1 MWVRWVWVWVW
12 VGGWVGDLTD
22 APRRGS
28 SGGGALG
35 PAGRRHGLGEGGWR
49 LPRGGGGLL
58 LLVSPAWLVWVGRV
72 VVCGRKE
79 GSKEAWAANT
89 HARGWTGVE
98 EEGRKKGHDLPAA
111 HLSGG
116 VEGQEEEVSVWCVW
130 EWVLWREWVGSWR
143 GPCALAGTSNRR
155 PAHHA
160 STLLPSSFLPRTP
173 TPFPPTHRQGCK
185 PPRAQA
191 QAPSLLGPD

>member
-79 GSKEAWAANT
+79 GRKEAWAANT

-130 EWVLWREWVGSWR
+130 EWVLWRKWVGSWR
-143 GPCALAGTSNRR
+143 CPVHSQGRPIAGR
-155 PAHHA
+155 PI
-160 STLLPSSFLPRTP
+160 TLQLSFLPPSFHAHPHLFPQP
-173 TPFPPTHRQGCK
+173 TGRDVSRHV
-185 PPRAQA
+185 PRHK
-191 QAPSLLGPD
+191 LHHC